1 MVVYTCNTRIEG
13 GGIRRKLTITV
24 DEEVYEGLRRV
35 VGPRHISRF
44 LETLAR
50 PHVVLA
56 DVDAAYAAMAADEDR
71 EEDALQW
78 AEATVGDVAG
88 SEGDWDETR

>member
-1 MVVYTCNTRIEG
+1 MVVYTCNTRIEDIG
-13 GGIRRKLTITV
+13 MRRKLTITV

-71 EEDALQW
+71 EADALQW
-78 AEATVGDVAG
+78 AEATVGDIAG
-88 SEGDWDETR
+88 SEGDWPEAR

>member
-1 MVVYTCNTRIEG
+1 MVVYTCNTRIGDG
-13 GGIRRKLTITV
+13 GMRRKLTITV

>member
-1 MVVYTCNTRIEG
+1 MVVYTCNTRIEDIG
-13 GGIRRKLTITV
+13 MRRKLTITV

-71 EEDALQW
+71 EADALQW

>member
-1 MVVYTCNTRIEG
+1 MISYTCNTRVEDG
-13 GGIRRKLTITV
+13 AMRRKLTITV

-35 VGPRHISRF
+35 IGPRHISRF

-56 DVDAAYAAMAADEDR
+56 DVDAAYAAMAADEVR
-71 EEDALQW
+71 EKDALQW
-78 AEATVGDVAG
+78 AEATVGDFTG